1 MIEPGGYIKDIFK
14 GTVGQAVTANG
25 WVKTRRDQ
33 KGLTFVQ
40 INDGSTFADL
50 QIVVEAG
57 VISEEVMKNVS
68 TGACVRVVGELT
80 ESPAAGQAVE
90 LKAKEIE
97 VYGAADP
104 ATYPLQKK
112 GHTMEFLRDIA
123 HLRTRSNTF
132 GAVFRVRNALAWAIH
147 SFFQE
152 RGFLYVHT
160 PIVTASD
167 AEGAGAMFGVTTLD
181 LQNLPRI
188 AEGAQKGQ
196 IDYEKDF
203 FSKPAFLTVSGQL
216 EAEIFALS
224 FSNVYTFGPTF
235 RAENS
240 NTPRH
245 LAEFWMI
252 EPEMAFCDLQGDMQL
267 AESFLKSVIAKVM
280 DTCMPDLEFF
290 NKRIDN
296 TVLETLEH
304 VVSSNFE
311 HVTYTEAVRI
321 LEQARDSGHSFE
333 FLVHWGADLQSEH
346 ERYLTEQTFKKP
358 VIVTDY
364 PKEIKAFYMRANDD
378 DRTVRAMDVLAPRI
392 GEIIGG
398 SQREERYDVL
408 LDKIRAQDLNES
420 AYWWY
425 LELRKYGSAPHAGF
439 GLGFE
444 RLMLYL
450 TGMKN
455 IRDVIPFPR
464 TPGSADF

>member
-1 MIEPGGYIKDIFK
+1 MIGPGGYIKDILQK
-14 GTVGQAVTANG
+14 TVGQVVTAHG
-25 WVKTRRDQ
+25 WVKTRRDS
-33 KGLTFVQ
+33 KGIHFVQ
-40 INDGSTFADL
+40 LNDGSCFQDL
-50 QIVVEAG
+50 QVV
-57 VISEEVMKNVS
+57 IEEGTIPEDTLRHVT
-68 TGACVRVVGELT
+68 TGACVAITGELVA
-80 ESPAAGQAVE
+80 SPAAGQAVE

-97 VYGAADP
+97 LFGSADP
-104 ATYPLQKK
+104 TTYPLQKK
-112 GHTMEFLRDIA
+112 GHTMEFLREIA

-132 GAVFRVRNALAWAIH
+132 GAVFRVRNALSYAIH
-147 SFFQE
+147 KFYQE

-167 AEGAGAMFGVTTLD
+167 CEGAGQMFGVSTLD
-181 LQNLPRI
+181 MQNLPRTDT
-188 AEGAQKGQ
+188 GAV
-196 IDYEKDF
+196 DYSSDF
-203 FSKPAFLTVSGQL
+203 FGKPAFLTVSGQL

-245 LAEFWMI
+245 LAEFWMV
-252 EPEMAFCDLQGDMQL
+252 EPEMAFCDLAGDMAV
-267 AESFLKSVIAKVM
+267 AEAFLKYIIQHVL
-280 DTCMPDLEFF
+280 DNCMGDLEFF

-304 VVSSNFE
+304 VASSSFE
-311 HVTYTEAVRI
+311 HVPYTEAIRI
-321 LEQARDSGHSFE
+321 LEKADKTWE
-333 FLVHWGADLQSEH
+333 FPVHWGADLQSEH
-346 ERYLTEQTFKKP
+346 ERYLTEETFKKP

-378 DRTVRAMDVLAPRI
+378 GKTVRAMDVLAPRI

-398 SQREERYDVL
+398 SQREERHDVL
-408 LDKIRAQDLNES
+408 LERIREQHLPES

-439 GLGFE
+439 GLGLE
-444 RLMLYL
+444 RMLMYV

-464 TPGSADF
+464 TPGYAEF

>member
-1 MIEPGGYIKDIFK
+1 MIEPGGYIRDLLNE
-14 GTVGQAVTANG
+14 TVGKAVAAHG
-25 WVKTRRDQ
+25 WVKTRRDS
-33 KGLTFVQ
+33 KGVRFVQ
-40 INDGSTFADL
+40 MNDGSSFADL
-50 QIVVEAG
+50 QVVIEEGAIPEEALRH
-57 VISEEVMKNVS
+57 VT
-68 TGACVRVVGELT
+68 TGACIRVEGDLVA
-80 ESPAAGQAVE
+80 SPAAGQTVE
-90 LKAKEIE
+90 LKARAIH
-97 VYGAADP
+97 VYGEADP
-104 ATYPLQKK
+104 TTYPLQKK

-132 GAVFRVRNALAWAIH
+132 GAVFRVRNALARAVH
-147 SFFQE
+147 DFFQQ
-152 RGFLYVHT
+152 RGFLYVQT
-160 PIVTASD
+160 PIITASD

-181 LQNLPRI
+181 LMNVPRHK
-188 AEGAQKGQ
+188 EGPHAGG
-196 IDYEKDF
+196 IDYAQDF
-203 FSKPAFLTVSGQL
+203 FGKPAFLTVSGQL

-224 FSNVYTFGPTF
+224 FANVYTFGPTF

-252 EPEMAFCDLQGDMQL
+252 EPEMAFCDLQGNMAL
-267 AESFLKSVIAKVM
+267 AESFLKTVIGQVM

-290 NKRIDN
+290 NKRIEP

-304 VVSSNFE
+304 VVNSDFE
-311 HVTYTEAVRI
+311 HITYTEAIAI
-321 LEQARDSGHSFE
+321 LEKSGQSWE
-333 FLVHWGADLQSEH
+333 FPVHWGADLQSEH

-364 PKEIKAFYMRANDD
+364 PKTIKAFYMRANDD
-378 DRTVRAMDVLAPRI
+378 EKTVRAMDVLAPRI

-408 LDKIRAQDLNES
+408 LDKIRAQDLSEA

-425 LELRKYGSAPHAGF
+425 LELRKYGTAPHAGF

-464 TPGSADF
+464 TPGTAEF